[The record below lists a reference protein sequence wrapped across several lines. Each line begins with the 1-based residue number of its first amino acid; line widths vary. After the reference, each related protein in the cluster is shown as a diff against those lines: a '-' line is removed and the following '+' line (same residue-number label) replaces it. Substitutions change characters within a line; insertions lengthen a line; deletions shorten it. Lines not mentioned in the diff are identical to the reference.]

1 MTGLPTELLEV
12 GRSARVGGQ
21 YSQNGGTR
29 QGGKRLFG
37 PQDGQGAIKSANI
50 EFDIV
55 LHAIFAYIDQ
65 GDASGVAWV

>member
-1 MTGLPTELLEV
+1 MTGLPTELFEV
-12 GRSARVGGQ
+12 GGSTGVGGQ
-21 YSQNGGTR
+21 DTENGGTR
-29 QGGKRLFG
+29 QGGQRLFG
-37 PQDGQGAIKSANI
+37 PQNGKRAIKSSNI